1 MSGVRDR
8 VRRVDAGI
16 SRHRVA
22 HARGKVG
29 PLNHYYYPRRD
40 GYDPR
45 QAEKDALFKKPP
57 VTKPDKGVPVEEL
70 RRRIYEAG
78 ERAKNR

>member
-1 MSGVRDR
+1 MAQALRGVEQ
-8 VRRVDAGI
+8 V
-16 SRHRVA
+16 
-22 HARGKVG
+22 
-29 PLNHYYYPRRD
+29 NHYYYPRRD

-57 VTKPDKGVPVEEL
+57 VTKVEKGIPVEEL

-78 ERAKNR
+78 QRAKCAERRGE